1 MSGTEGRLASGGLID
16 RSRPLSFR
24 FDGRTFSGFAGD
36 TLASAL
42 LANGVVL
49 TGRSFKYHRPR
60 GIVGLGIED
69 PATIVQLT
77 GQDGSAGLPPT
88 AIALRE
94 GLDARSVNCWPSPA
108 HDVFAISQVFSRL
121 LPAGFY
127 YKTFMWPG
135 WHAFEPLI
143 RRAAGLA
150 RVPEEVRADN
160 ASEVRHGQCDV
171 LVVGAGPAGLMAAW
185 AAAATGARVV
195 LVDSDRLPGGSL
207 NQGEAPIDGLAPD
220 AWAREMVARLNA
232 MPNVTRLASATAWA
246 HREHGLVVIT
256 EREPP
261 VPGLRQRT
269 WQMRARRI
277 VIAAGAIERMLVFD
291 NNDRPGVMLASA
303 ARGYLHRHAVRP
315 GRRAVVFTNNASAY
329 PVARD
334 LARAEIEVAAIV
346 DSREQPDAPSLEA
359 AEGIPVL
366 AGHVVHRALGRG
378 RLHGVVVARA
388 QGSGE
393 RRIACDLLCLS
404 GGWTPSVHLFSQAR
418 GRLRYDEHIAAMVPD
433 AGPETTFCAG
443 SALGIFDLPAV
454 LASGAEAG
462 SRAARECGY
471 QARDVAIPATGRT
484 PAYAIEP
491 LWRVEAC
498 AASARAFVDL
508 QNDVTAADIMLAG
521 REGYGAVEHVKRYTT
536 AGMGVDQGKT
546 GNMNVIGIL
555 AGRAGTTP
563 AAIGTTTYRSPYE
576 PIEFAAIAGP
586 REGTALL
593 PYRHTPMT
601 PWHVRHG
608 AVMYEAGA
616 RWRRPGYYPQP
627 SETLEMAVERE
638 SRAVREAVG
647 VYDGSPLG
655 KIEIAGRDALALIEM
670 AYTNSFASL
679 PVGGGRYGIMM
690 TDDGLIADDG
700 VTFRLGDNRYL
711 MSTST
716 ANAEAVYRR
725 LEEFLQCEQPDWD
738 VTLTPVTSQWC
749 NATICGPAARQ
760 VLADLKPDI
769 DISNDA
775 FPFMAIRDAH
785 VAGLPARIARVS
797 FTGELSFEINVARRH
812 GMALWER
819 VMQAGQRYAITPVGS
834 EGNHVLRV
842 EKGFLSLA
850 HEADGTA
857 DPHDLGMG
865 WIVSKKKQDF
875 IGKRA
880 MEIRRSQGR
889 KRRELVGLL
898 PHDPDRLLPEAAPLT
913 PGGRMERT
921 EGLVTACVRSVVQRR
936 VVALGLLVDG
946 RARLGET
953 AHVRVKNEVIRVTVT
968 SPCFHDPDG
977 LRLRS

>member
-1 MSGTEGRLASGGLID
+1 MSMTEARLASGGLID
-16 RSRPLSFR
+16 RSKPLSFR
-24 FDGRTFSGFAGD
+24 FDGKAFTGFAGD

-60 GIVGLGIED
+60 GIVGFGIED
-69 PATIVQLT
+69 PGSIVQLA
-77 GQDGSAGLPPT
+77 GEDGSVGLPAT
-88 AIALRE
+88 AIPLRE
-94 GLDARSVNCWPSPA
+94 GLDAHSVNCWPSPA
-108 HDVFAISQVFSRL
+108 HDIFAFSQVFASL

-150 RVPEEVRADN
+150 RVPAHAAPN
-160 ASEVRHGQCDV
+160 QASEIRHGHCDV

-185 AAAATGARVV
+185 AAAEAGARVV
-195 LVDSDRLPGGSL
+195 LVDADRLPGGSL
-207 NQGEAPIDGLAPD
+207 NHGDVSVGGVTAA
-220 AWAREMVARLNA
+220 AWARDLAARLDA
-232 MPNVTRLASATAWA
+232 MGNVTRLAGATVWA

-256 EREPP
+256 ERDPP
-261 VPGLRQRT
+261 LPELRQRT

-277 VIAAGAIERMLVFD
+277 VIAAGAIERMLVFED
-291 NNDRPGVMLASA
+291 NDRPGVMLASA
-303 ARGYLHRHAVRP
+303 ARSYLHRHAVRP
-315 GRRAVVFTNNASAY
+315 GRRALVFTNNASAY
-329 PVARD
+329 ATARD
-334 LARAEIEVAAIV
+334 LAAAGIEVAAIV
-346 DSREQPDAPSLEA
+346 DSREQPDAASLAVA
-359 AEGIPVL
+359 AGIEVL
-366 AGHVVHRALGRG
+366 AGHVVTHAHGSRRLRGVTVAPRQGRG
-378 RLHGVVVARA
+378 A
-388 QGSGE
+388 

-418 GRLRYDEHIAAMVPD
+418 GRLRYDEGTAAMVPD
-433 AGPETTFCAG
+433 TGPATTFCAG
-443 SALGIFDLPAV
+443 SALGLFDLQAV

-462 SRAARECGY
+462 RRAARECGHAGGEVAVP
-471 QARDVAIPATGRT
+471 QAGPA
-484 PAYAIEP
+484 PAYAVEP
-491 LWRVEAC
+491 LWCVDAC
-498 AASARAFVDL
+498 AASTRAFVDL
-508 QNDVTAADIMLAG
+508 QNDVTAADIILAV

-555 AGRAGTTP
+555 AGRVGTTP

-576 PIEFAAIAGP
+576 PIEFGAIAGP

-593 PYRHTPMT
+593 PYRHTPVT

-616 RWRRPGYYPQP
+616 RWRRPGYYPLP
-627 SETLEMAVERE
+627 GESLDRAVERE

-655 KIEIAGRDALALIEM
+655 KIEIWGRDALALIEM
-670 AYTNSFASL
+670 AYTNGFASL
-679 PVGGGRYGIMM
+679 RAGGGRYGIMM

-700 VTFRLGDNRYL
+700 VTFRLGDNHYM

-725 LEEFLQCEQPDWD
+725 LEEFLQCERPDWD

-749 NATICGPAARQ
+749 NATICGPAAREL
-760 VLADLKPDI
+760 LADLDPDI
-769 DISNDA
+769 DICNAA
-775 FPFMAIRDAH
+775 FPFMSLRDAT

-812 GMALWER
+812 GLALWER
-819 VMQAGQRYAITPVGS
+819 VMEAGSRHRIVPVGS
-834 EGNHVLRV
+834 EANHVLRV

-857 DPHDLGMG
+857 DPYDLGMG
-865 WIVSKKKQDF
+865 WIVSKTKQEF

-880 MEIRRSQGR
+880 MEIRRSTGHR
-889 KRRELVGLL
+889 RRELVGLL
-898 PHDPDRLLPEAAPLT
+898 PHDPDHLLPEAAPLT

-921 EGLVTACVRSVVQRR
+921 EGLVTACVRSVAQRR
-936 VVALGLLVDG
+936 VVALGLLLNG
-946 RARLGET
+946 RARIGET
-953 AHVRVKNEVIRVTVT
+953 AHVRVKDEVIAVTVT
-968 SPCFHDPDG
+968 SPCFYDPDG